1 MTLLNYCHIGSDTLE
16 FVTEKSR
23 LKIGRYTPGAHIPV
37 VADEA
42 LLANMPDYALL
53 LAWNFADEI
62 MGNLS
67 EYRAAGGQ
75 FILPIPSPRIV
86 GQNRIA
92 SLPLSR
98 SRGGVRQQ
106 SSVEHETQEQRGET
120 GSTDGDEKVAA

>member
-1 MTLLNYCHIGSDTLE
+1 MTLLNYCRIGGDTLE

-37 VADEA
+37 VADDA

-75 FILPIPSPRIV
+75 FVVPIPAPRIV
-86 GQNRIA
+86 GQKQ
-92 SLPLSR
+92 LR
-98 SRGGVRQQ
+98 SSTAPGRVRRKRAVEQEGLERRGGP
-106 SSVEHETQEQRGET
+106 EAA
-120 GSTDGDEKVAA
+120 DGDEKVAA